1 MCSYLFN
8 LDSGTV
14 VDSTRKGNK
23 TRVRGAL
30 KRTRYCLFHWILTC
44 VLVCLCDFC
53 LHQFIN
59 HSSTKPNCFAK
70 IINVNSD
77 YRIGMYAL
85 RDIEPNTEVR
95 TCT

>member
-1 MCSYLFN
+1 MYLFT
-8 LDSGTV
+8 LF
-14 VDSTRKGNK
+14 
-23 TRVRGAL
+23 RV
-30 KRTRYCLFHWILTC
+30 C
-44 VLVCLCDFC
+44 VWLSLR
-53 LHQFIN
+53 QFIN

-95 TCT
+95 SECLH